1 MPNLSRSPS
10 DNIQTWYGEA
20 EKARQ
25 AGDIATAQAAV
36 ERILEQDPRRAGA
49 LYLRGLLA
57 LDSNQFDAAQSWVER
72 AIEVHPHLDFYNTL
86 CVIQLTLNAYASA
99 LQTARQGLALQP
111 DSIELRFYE
120 AGALV
125 MQGFLD
131 DAAVSYCKLLA
142 IEPDNLQVVANLG
155 VVAQLLDRLEEAER
169 HLRRA
174 IALSPDSRSA
184 RGHLGTVLLAT
195 GRYEEGW
202 LCYEDRWANFVHADG
217 SPSIEARPRVPLPQW
232 RGERPESVI
241 RAEHDPAR
249 GARLLVVPE
258 QGHGD
263 SLQFVRYLP
272 LALERFSQVGLI
284 CSPSLRRLFEE
295 SLCSRWPG
303 LVMLDD
309 GLSALD
315 HWDWHCSMMSL
326 PMAFGTRLN
335 NVPAAMP
342 YLFADPA
349 RAALWHA
356 KLAALPDP
364 GLPCVG
370 VVWAGGDANTMGDKE
385 RSLMP
390 AQIAPLLALR
400 DIRWISLQKTD
411 NPAKRA
417 DAASEARLT
426 DWMDEVTDFAD
437 TAALIENLDLVIAVD
452 TSVAH
457 LAAAMGKPVW
467 LLNRFA
473 GCWRW
478 LRERDDSPWYPT
490 IRLFNQRQRGNW
502 DEVLTHV
509 ATALQQQFVP
519 QDGRPNPTGKPTLRQ
534 SATSAQFHTGNL

>member
-1 MPNLSRSPS
+1 MPILSRPSS
-10 DNIQTWYGEA
+10 DNIETLYDEA
-20 EKARQ
+20 EQARR
-25 AGDIATAQAAV
+25 AGDIAKAQAAV
-36 ERILEQDPRRAGA
+36 ERILEQDPTRAGA
-49 LYLRGLLA
+49 LYLCGLFA

-72 AIEVHPHLDFYNTL
+72 AIEVHPHPDFYTTL
-86 CVIQLTLNAYASA
+86 CFIQLELTAYASA

-111 DSIELRFYE
+111 DSIKLRFYE
-120 AGALV
+120 AGALF

-131 DAAVSYCKLLA
+131 DAAVSYRKLLA
-142 IEPDNLQVVANLG
+142 LEPDHLQVLTNLG
-155 VVAQLLDRLEEAER
+155 VVARSLDELEEAER

-174 IALSPDSRSA
+174 IAISPDSLSA
-184 RGHLGTVLLAT
+184 RGHLGSVLLAM

-202 LCYEDRWANFVHADG
+202 SCFEDRWANFVTAEG
-217 SPSIEARPRVPLPQW
+217 RPSTEARPRVPLPQW
-232 RGERPESVI
+232 RGEHPESVI
-241 RAEHDPAR
+241 RAEHAPAR

-284 CSPSLRRLFEE
+284 CPPSLRRLFEE

-303 LVMLDD
+303 LVLLDD
-309 GLSALD
+309 GLSRLD
-315 HWDWHCSMMSL
+315 HWDWYCPMMSL

-335 NVPAAMP
+335 NVPAATP
-342 YLFADPA
+342 YLFAEPA
-349 RAALWHA
+349 RAASWRA

-364 GLPCVG
+364 KLPRVG
-370 VVWAGGDANTMGDKE
+370 VVWAGGHSGMMEDKV
-385 RSLMP
+385 RSLTP

-400 DIRWISLQKTD
+400 GIRWISLQKTD

-417 DAASEARLT
+417 DTACEARLT

-478 LRERDDSPWYPT
+478 LRDRDDSPWYPSV
-490 IRLFNQRQRGNW
+490 RLFNQRQRDDW
-502 DEVLTHV
+502 DEVLTRV
-509 ATALQQQFVP
+509 ATAVQQQFVL
-519 QDGRPNPTGKPTLRQ
+519 QDGRPVRPGSPR
-534 SATSAQFHTGNL
+534 S